1 MYILRE
7 KRDQISKRG
16 KNWKIKKKF
25 MSVVFTILKRSVN
38 LKFSKFKIWGG
49 KDDTL
54 NVVE

>member
-1 MYILRE
+1 
-7 KRDQISKRG
+7 
-16 KNWKIKKKF
+16 

-38 LKFSKFKIWGG
+38 LKFSKLKIWGG